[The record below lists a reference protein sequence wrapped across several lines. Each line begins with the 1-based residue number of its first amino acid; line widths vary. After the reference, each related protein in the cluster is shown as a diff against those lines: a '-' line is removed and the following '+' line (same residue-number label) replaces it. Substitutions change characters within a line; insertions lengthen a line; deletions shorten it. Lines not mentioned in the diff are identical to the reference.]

1 MPTCK
6 KCESQEVSKNGF
18 VRCKQRNLCKTC
30 DYNFVSVLIPKL
42 RPSLGRKVVLLIP
55 KRRNGHD
62 VSLLKSISPVESTVG
77 TVSSSFAIRS
87 GALSRSWMSAV

>member
-62 VSLLKSISPVESTVG
+62 VSLLKSISPVESPIK
-77 TVSSSFAIRS
+77 FA
-87 GALSRSWMSAV
+87 AHTKELLL